1 VTQPAPSDQARTTTT
16 TLRGV
21 SYSGGV
27 AVPGGMGG
35 QAQTPSSPAML
46 ARLGGRQHVLA
57 LQRRRFWRE
66 LGFATAMLAADALT
80 AAVVFVVL
88 AQLPI
93 PVHSAQLE
101 FVHFLLP
108 STPQA
113 LLRRLASLVFCLAA
127 TRSYSTSNMGS
138 QTGRIAIAL
147 VLGIVLPRWPELL
160 TASIVGRVLLL
171 GGVVVALLVALVAQR
186 RAMARAL
193 QSYDPRRLDQERTL
207 LVGVRQQI
215 QTFLAEH
222 IDLALAPPA
231 VYVLEP
237 EWPGDQQEGWHKLYE
252 EVHRSRSDA
261 IILIGPFSDEALQNV
276 LIAGSAAG
284 CRVFG
289 LRRRPLREMNNP
301 TLIRRGEGPISLLS
315 SPALLGWQLVAKRTL
330 DVAGAVAGL
339 ILLSPVL
346 ALSALAVKLTS
357 RGPILFRQ
365 RRVGLGGETFE
376 MLKLRTMVRDADE
389 RAPELFAANV
399 YGDPRLFKATDD
411 PRVTSIG
418 RFLRRSS
425 LDELPQLWN
434 VLRGEMSLVGPR
446 PPLPREVSRYQTR
459 HYVRFEVAPGI
470 TGPWQ
475 VSGRND
481 ITDFETIVDLEQ
493 RYIAG
498 WTVWRDLS
506 LLLRTVP
513 AVLSMR
519 GAL

>member
-1 VTQPAPSDQARTTTT
+1 
-16 TLRGV
+16 
-21 SYSGGV
+21 
-27 AVPGGMGG
+27 
-35 QAQTPSSPAML
+35 ML
-46 ARLGGRQHVLA
+46 VRLEGRPRVLA

-66 LGFATAMLAADALT
+66 LGFATATLAADALT
-80 AAVVFVVL
+80 VAAVFVVL
-88 AQLPI
+88 AQLLI
-93 PVHSAQLE
+93 PFTEAQRD
-101 FVHFLLP
+101 FVGFLLP
-108 STPQA
+108 ATPQA
-113 LLRRLASLVFCLAA
+113 LLRRVASLVFCLAA

-138 QTGRIAIAL
+138 QSGRIALAI
-147 VLGIVLPRWPELL
+147 VLAVVLPRWPELL

-171 GGVVVALLVALVAQR
+171 AGVVVALFVALVAQR
-186 RAMARAL
+186 RGMAVAL

-207 LVGVRQQI
+207 LVGVRKQI
-215 QTFLAEH
+215 DTFLAEH
-222 IDLALAPPA
+222 VDNTLDLPA

-237 EWPGDQQEGWHKLYE
+237 DWPGDQHEGWHKLYE
-252 EVHRSRSDA
+252 EVHRAKSDA
-261 IILIGPFSDEALQNV
+261 IILVGPFTDEALQNV

-330 DVAGAVAGL
+330 DVAGAVLGL
-339 ILLSPVL
+339 ILFAPVL
-346 ALSALAVKLTS
+346 ALCAAAVKLTS
-357 RGPILFRQ
+357 QGPVLFRQ

-376 MLKLRTMVRDADE
+376 MLKLRTMVRDADA
-389 RAPELFAANV
+389 RAAEVQAVNV
-399 YGDPRLFKATDD
+399 YHDPRLFKAAGD
-411 PRVTSIG
+411 PRVTGIG
-418 RFLRRSS
+418 HFLRRSS

-446 PPLPREVSRYQTR
+446 PPLPREVAKYSIR

-475 VSGRND
+475 VSGRNT

-498 WTVWRDLS
+498 WTVWRDLA
-506 LLLRTVP
+506 LLLRTIP
-513 AVLSMR
+513 TVLSMR

>member
-1 VTQPAPSDQARTTTT
+1 MTTTPQ
-16 TLRGV
+16 RGAIRAGGATP
-21 SYSGGV
+21 SGG
-27 AVPGGMGG
+27 AGGGDSD
-35 QAQTPSSPAML
+35 QTPSSPAML
-46 ARLGGRQHVLA
+46 VRLGGRQRVLA

-80 AAVVFVVL
+80 VAVVFVVL

-93 PVHSAQLE
+93 PIHSAQSE

-108 STPQA
+108 TTPQA
-113 LLRRLASLVFCLAA
+113 LLRRVTSLVFCLVA
-127 TRSYSTSNMGS
+127 TRSYSTSSMGS
-138 QTGRIAIAL
+138 QTGRIGTAL
-147 VLGIVLPRWPELL
+147 VLGIVLPRWPELW
-160 TASIVGRVLLL
+160 TTSIVGRGFIL
-171 GGVVVALLVALVAQR
+171 GGVVVALLLALVAQR
-186 RAMARAL
+186 RAIAGAL
-193 QSYDPRRLDQERTL
+193 QSYDPRRLDQERTI
-207 LVGVRQQI
+207 LVGVHQQI

-222 IDLALAPPA
+222 IDPTLDPPA

-315 SPALLGWQLVAKRTL
+315 SPALLGWQLVAKRSL
-330 DVAGAVAGL
+330 DVGGAIAGL
-339 ILLSPVL
+339 VMLSPVL

-357 RGPILFRQ
+357 RGPVLFRQ

-376 MLKLRTMVRDADE
+376 MLKLRTMVRDAE
-389 RAPELFAANV
+389 EHAPELLAANV
-399 YGDPRLFKATDD
+399 YGDARLYKATDD
-411 PRVTSIG
+411 PRITPIG

-446 PPLPREVSRYQTR
+446 PPLPREVAQYKVR
-459 HYVRFEVAPGI
+459 HYVRFEVAPGM

-481 ITDFETIVDLEQ
+481 IKDFERVVELEQ

-498 WTVWRDLS
+498 WTVWRDLG